1 MAKEIERKFLVH
13 KELWQPQDA
22 GKRIVQGYLF
32 GSEQLVVRV
41 RVYGAQGYL
50 TIKGATQGITRAEF
64 EYEIPVQD
72 AEAMLAMAEAK
83 QIEKTRHVEFY
94 QGSRWEIDVFHGAN
108 EGLIVAEI
116 ELPTPE
122 SAFYK
127 PAWLGAEV
135 SLDDRYK
142 NACLAEKPY
151 SLWTR
156 NDVR

>member
-72 AEAMLAMAEAK
+72 AEAMLAMAKAK
-83 QIEKTRHVEFY
+83 RIEKTRHVEIH
-94 QGSRWEIDVFHGAN
+94 QRSRWEIDVFHGAN

-116 ELPTPE
+116 ELPTPD
-122 SAFYK
+122 STFYK
-127 PAWLGAEV
+127 PTWLGKEV

-142 NACLAEKPY
+142 NACLAENPY
-151 SLWTR
+151 ASWQR
-156 NDVR
+156 SDEQ